1 MKANLTI
8 ICILTV
14 LFSSCYKDK
23 GNYTYA
29 ELNKLQI
36 TDTYGAVNV
45 PITFGDTLKINPKI
59 TQTTAPNEEN
69 LTFEWMVFDNSPA
82 SSYNLPKTVIATTR
96 NLAVKITEPPFSL
109 GQNYRL
115 TYKVTDKR
123 TGVSSFL
130 FYNLTIINKYAQGW
144 MFLEDKAGVG
154 DFSMILPNGS
164 VERNVYSSLNA
175 ANPMGKPVKLEIT
188 PFQITDD
195 LSPSSKKIYLLTETD
210 GMELSYQTMLKKFNY
225 GYLFYAAPS
234 IVKPA
239 RHTWASSS
247 TGVNLS
253 GSLGVA
259 INDGKLHTNLVGG
272 FPGSK
277 KWGASLLTPA
287 GNQNYTLAPYVAG
300 GTTYTVT
307 VYDALNKR
315 FYSAGGTV
323 LNAFPGAAST
333 VFDMNNVGMDLLYM
347 DSANVVREY
356 NCVFKDETNTPWLL
370 KFKTVAT
377 TAAPAITLLKTQMS
391 APDIVNMTAAA
402 SSTLTPHIYY
412 GVGNKLYKYETTSN
426 ITVPQF
432 TFPAGETVIKMKFNR
447 VPAGTSQLVAVT
459 WTGTE
464 SKVYFFDV
472 SAVGDFT
479 TYTNVYSGFARI
491 VDLGYKVP

>member
-8 ICILTV
+8 ISILAV
-14 LFSSCYKDK
+14 ILSSCYKDK
-23 GNYTYA
+23 GNYDYA
-29 ELNKLQI
+29 VANKLEI
-36 TDTYGAVNV
+36 KDPNGVVNI
-45 PITFGDTLKINPKI
+45 PITFGDTLKISPAI
-59 TQTTAPNEEN
+59 TQTTAQNEEN

-96 NLAVKITEPPFSL
+96 NLAVKITEPPFTL

-130 FYNLTIINKYAQGW
+130 FYNLTIINKYASGW

-154 DFSMILPNGS
+154 DFSMLLPNGT
-164 VERNVYSSLNA
+164 VERNVYSSLNSTV
-175 ANPMGKPVKLEIT
+175 PMGKPVKLEIT
-188 PFQITDD
+188 AFQITDD

-225 GYLFYAAPS
+225 GYLFYAAPQV
-234 IVKPA
+234 IKPT
-239 RHTWASSS
+239 RHTWVSNS
-247 TGVNLS
+247 TGATLS
-253 GSLGVA
+253 GTLGVVV
-259 INDGKLHTNLVGG
+259 NDGKVHTNLVGG

-287 GNQNYTLAPYVAG
+287 GNQNYVAAPYVAG
-300 GTTYTVT
+300 GTTYTAT
-307 VYDALNKR
+307 VYDVLNKR
-315 FYSAGGTV
+315 FYSSGNTV
-323 LNAFPGAAST
+323 LNAFPPAAST
-333 VFDMNNVGMDLLYM
+333 VFDMNNVGMDLLYL

-356 NCVFKDETNTPWLL
+356 NAVFKDETNTPYLL

-377 TAAPAITLLKTQMS
+377 TALPNITLLKVQMS

-412 GVGNKLYKYETTSN
+412 GAGNKLYRYETTSN
-426 ITVPQF
+426 TTFPQF

-447 VPAGTSQLVAVT
+447 QPLGTSQLVAVT

-472 SAVGDFT
+472 SNVGDFT

>member
-8 ICILTV
+8 ISILAI

-23 GNYTYA
+23 GNYEYA
-29 ELNKLQI
+29 AANQMKI
-36 TDTYGAVNV
+36 TATGSTTI
-45 PITFGDTLKINPKI
+45 PITFGDTLKLNPVI
-59 TQTTAPNEEN
+59 TQTTAQNEEN
-69 LTFEWMVFDNSPA
+69 LTFEWTVFDNSPA
-82 SSYNLPKTVIATTR
+82 SSYNLPKTVLGTTR
-96 NLAVKITEPPFSL
+96 NLSVKITEPPFTL
-109 GQNYRL
+109 NQNYRL

-154 DFSMILPNGS
+154 DFSMLLPNGT
-164 VERNVYSSLNA
+164 VERNVYSTLNSGA
-175 ANPMGKPVKLEIT
+175 PMGKPVSLEIT

-195 LSPSSKKIYLLTETD
+195 ISPASKKIYLLTETD

-225 GYLFYAAPS
+225 GYLFYAAPAT
-234 IVKPA
+234 IKPT
-239 RHTWASSS
+239 RLTWASTS
-247 TGVNLS
+247 TSASLS

-259 INDGKLHTNLVGG
+259 INNGKVHSNLVGG

-277 KWGASLLTPA
+277 KWGASLLNPA
-287 GNQNYTLAPYVAG
+287 GNQNYTIAPFVAG
-300 GTTYTVT
+300 GTTYVAT
-307 VYDALNKR
+307 VYDIVNKR
-315 FYSAGGTV
+315 FYSTGNTV
-323 LNAFPGAAST
+323 LNSFPVTASS

-356 NCVFKDETNTPWLL
+356 NAVFKDDTNTPYLL

-377 TAAPAITLLKTQMS
+377 AAAPNITLVKTQMT
-391 APDIVNMTAAA
+391 APDVVNMTAAA

-412 GVGNKLYKYETTSN
+412 SVGNKMYKYETTSN
-426 ITVPQF
+426 STVPQY
-432 TFPAGETVIKMKFNR
+432 TFPAGETVIKMKFSR
-447 VPAGTSQLVAVT
+447 APAGTSQLIAVT

-472 SAVGDFT
+472 STVGDFT
-479 TYTNVYSGFARI
+479 TYSNVYGGFARI

>member
-8 ICILTV
+8 ISILAV

-23 GNYTYA
+23 GNYEYA
-29 ELNKLQI
+29 AANQMKI
-36 TDTYGAVNV
+36 TTTGPINI
-45 PITFGDTLKINPKI
+45 PITFGDTLKLSPVI
-59 TQTTAPNEEN
+59 TQTTAQNEDN

-82 SSYNLPKTVIATTR
+82 SNYTLPKTVIGTAR
-96 NLAVKITEPPFSL
+96 NLSVKITEPPFTL
-109 GQNYRL
+109 NQNYRL

-144 MFLEDKAGVG
+144 MFLEDKSGVG
-154 DFSMILPNGS
+154 DFSMLLPDGT

-175 ANPMGKPVKLEIT
+175 SNPMGKPVKLEIT
-188 PFQITDD
+188 AFQITDD

-234 IVKPA
+234 TFKPT
-239 RHTWASSS
+239 RHTWASTS
-247 TGVNLS
+247 TSAVLS

-259 INDGKLHTNLVGG
+259 INNGKVHTNLVGG

-277 KWGASLLTPA
+277 KWGASLLNPA
-287 GNQNYTLAPYVAG
+287 GNQNYTAAPFVAG
-300 GTTYTVT
+300 GTTYVAT
-307 VYDALNKR
+307 VYDNINKR
-315 FYSAGGTV
+315 FYSAGNTV
-323 LNAFPGAAST
+323 LNAFPGTAST

-356 NCVFKDETNTPWLL
+356 NAIFKDETNTPWLL

-377 TAAPAITLLKTQMS
+377 AAAPNITLEKKQMV
-391 APDIVNMTAAA
+391 APDVVSMTAAA

-412 GVGNKLYKYETTSN
+412 SVGNRMYKYETTSN
-426 ITVPQF
+426 STVPQY
-432 TFPAGETVIKMKFNR
+432 TFPAGETVTVMKFSR
-447 VPAGTSQLVAVT
+447 APAGTSQLVAVT

-464 SKVYFFDV
+464 SKVYFFNV
-472 SAVGDFT
+472 STVGDFT
-479 TYTNVYSGFARI
+479 AYSNVYGGFARI